1 MSSYY
6 EFKYPR
12 FFENVAVAS
21 YEQSTKKRVGI
32 ADKCDVDVRLLGSVW
47 EGNRQDFYLNHSDED
62 RNLAA
67 GSLNKHFNNMTLSEQ
82 IDTMKEKFPEVK
94 YFCMTTPS
102 DPILLSD
109 EVFYFDDTRV
119 SAMKYLLKR
128 GYYDI
133 HDTEGEFRRVAKE
146 LADKYC
152 GLIIY
157 EPCSQHSLREIKIYD
172 VADDCINALQN
183 KHFAQYFTIS
193 KTGRVRVKNDTTAR
207 NAVFNSGRYYIPEE
221 VFNEVCDNI
230 ASLAVRDGSI
240 LKRKPKRKFLQRR
253 AYMAYY
259 NGELYSYNSKI
270 LVDVLAKQINTK
282 AAVEKG
288 YVDVSHSFAWQLR
301 NIVESCTPCDCVYA
315 GAHELNDILNTR
327 CDVKLGREVVRLL
340 TKEAGSNVS
349 LKELEDACEEIK
361 NSGTAKYNKI
371 YSACLKSDSDLD
383 KQIVSLVESNIDK
396 ITEAAE
402 KCSFEV
408 KRYGKS
414 LCFEL
419 KQ

>member
-32 ADKCDVDVRLLGSVW
+32 ADKCDVDVRLLGNVW
-47 EGNRQDFYLNHSDED
+47 EGNRQDFYLNHSVED

-67 GSLNKHFNNMTLSEQ
+67 GSLNKHFNNMTLAEQ
-82 IDTMKEKFPEVK
+82 IDIMKEKFPEVK

-119 SAMKYLLKR
+119 SAMKYLLKQ

-133 HDTEGEFRRVAKE
+133 HDTESEFRRIAKE
-146 LADKYC
+146 LTDKYC

-172 VADDCINALQN
+172 VTDDCINALQN
-183 KHFAQYFTIS
+183 KHFTQHFTVS
-193 KTGRVRVKNDTTAR
+193 KTGRVRVKNDPNAH

-240 LKRKPKRKFLQRR
+240 LKRKPKRKFLQAR

-259 NGELYSYNSKI
+259 NGELYSCNSKI

-288 YVDVSHSFAWQLR
+288 YVDVSHSFAGQLR
-301 NIVESCTPCDCVYA
+301 NIVESCTPCDCACA

-340 TKEAGSNVS
+340 TKEAGSRVS
-349 LKELEDACEEIK
+349 LKGLEDACEEIK
-361 NSGTAKYNKI
+361 TSGTSKYNKI

-383 KQIVSLVESNIDK
+383 KQIVSLVEDNISK